1 MVLACDVGS
10 TNLKIQKFKKSQGKI
25 MPDGET
31 VIISHNQEW
40 LDSCEPITSLKRW
53 FDDVT
58 TVIVEFMKTNG
69 VSSLGISTFREGI
82 VGVDSTG
89 DIVFAGT
96 NLQSKPIGDIFAVH
110 TMTTFAGWIM
120 YLLNGQHATTEGQRD
135 AGEHYLKR
143 CFPVGLPNIN
153 WARDVKPGVYS
164 NGMSHTNIYLG
175 GTDEQLGYMGTGIFA
190 KYSAD
195 IVMATGTFWSISFLS
210 NGEKSNNM
218 RHTRED
224 GPFLAVDSLVM
235 YRWGPMIR
243 SISDFEDNNT
253 LQHKVSERYF
263 GDAAKLWFENGASP
277 GVVRDAVL
285 RDLRRAIIRLPNSVK
300 PKNVVVYGGGVNI
313 KFARDVIRNACKGMN
328 VLFMDG
334 DATLLGCAKLGY
346 TNVAGWC

>member
-1 MVLACDVGS
+1 
-10 TNLKIQKFKKSQGKI
+10 

-164 NGMSHTNIYLG
+164 NGMSHTNI
-175 GTDEQLGYMGTGIFA
+175 
-190 KYSAD
+190 S
-195 IVMATGTFWSISFLS
+195 
-210 NGEKSNNM
+210 
-218 RHTRED
+218 
-224 GPFLAVDSLVM
+224 
-235 YRWGPMIR
+235 
-243 SISDFEDNNT
+243 
-253 LQHKVSERYF
+253 
-263 GDAAKLWFENGASP
+263 
-277 GVVRDAVL
+277 
-285 RDLRRAIIRLPNSVK
+285 
-300 PKNVVVYGGGVNI
+300 
-313 KFARDVIRNACKGMN
+313 
-328 VLFMDG
+328 
-334 DATLLGCAKLGY
+334 
-346 TNVAGWC
+346 GWY